1 MKPVFKFFTFALLA
15 FATVLIPACVDLNFD
30 EPPLE
35 GEDPGLTANTTIAQL
50 KSRLTVS
57 GSFVAIEDDVII
69 RGVVVADDRSG
80 NFFQSI
86 MLQDETAG
94 IDVRIS
100 ISNAYNFFPIGREL
114 YIKCKGLVLGDNS
127 GNIQLGG
134 YTYTQNGS
142 VRLGNIVNTAA
153 FIFRSKK
160 VGEPAPRVR
169 TINEL
174 NASDIS
180 TLVRLENV
188 EFAPVDTAEFYADAA
203 GLRTLNRTVQDC
215 NGNTITLRT
224 SGFATFAVDLTPK
237 GKGSL
242 TAIYTVFGATKQL
255 FIRELSDVQMEG
267 TRCAGGS
274 GPGGDIIT
282 IASLRALHGSGAS
295 SGPAGKSIEG
305 VVISDR
311 TTASIDTRN
320 MVIQDE
326 TGGIVVRFTA
336 NHNFSLGEKV
346 EVAVGGVEL
355 SEFQGLLQL
364 NNATAGSA
372 ASKGPGVLPTPRS
385 ATVAEVNANVNAWE
399 STLVKISNA
408 TLSGGTGGA
417 FSGNVTVNDGTGTVV
432 LFTRGAA
439 TFSGQNYPT
448 GNVSVTAIVSQ
459 FTNPQIIIRAPSD
472 VEGGG
477 GGGTTAMTLAE
488 VRALYSGATTNVPA
502 NRQVRGVVISD
513 RINNNWTTRNLV
525 LQDGTAG
532 IVVRLTADHTFNLG
546 DSLVINV
553 GGMELSV
560 FNGLLQLNNV
570 PNANATRPGAG
581 VLPTPRTA
589 TIAEIIANYNAWES
603 TLVRIANA
611 TFTDTGTYNG
621 SKTVTDGTG
630 SIALFTRSQAPFSG
644 ANVPTAAV
652 SITGVVSQFSNPAF
666 TPQLI
671 IRNLSDVN

>member
-1 MKPVFKFFTFALLA
+1 MKSVLRFFPLALLA
-15 FATVLIPACVDLNFD
+15 FAALLIPACVDLNFD

-94 IDVRIS
+94 IEVRIS

-127 GNIQLGG
+127 GVIQLGG
-134 YTYTQNGS
+134 YTYTQAGS

-160 VGEPAPRVR
+160 VGEPTPRVK

-237 GKGSL
+237 GKGSI

-282 IASLRALHGSGAS
+282 IASLRALQNGGAS

-320 MVIQDE
+320 LVLQDE

-336 NHNFSLGEKV
+336 NHNFSLGERV

-355 SEFQGLLQL
+355 SRFQGLLQV
-364 NNATAGSA
+364 NNAAAGSA
-372 ASKGPGVLPTPRS
+372 ASKGPGILPTPRN
-385 ATVAEVNANVNAWE
+385 ATVAEVNTNVEAWE

-417 FSGNVTVNDGTGTVV
+417 YSGNVTVNDGSGTVV
-432 LFTRGAA
+432 LFTRAAA
-439 TFSGQNYPT
+439 TFSGQSYPT
-448 GNVSVTAIVSQ
+448 GTVSVTAIVSR
-459 FTNPQIIIRAPSD
+459 FTNPQIIVRAPSD
-472 VEGGG
+472 VVGGG
-477 GGGTTAMTLAE
+477 GGGTTPITLAE
-488 VRALYSGATTNVPA
+488 VRALYSGATTSVPA

-513 RINNNWTTRNLV
+513 RVNNNWTTRNIV
-525 LQDGTAG
+525 LQDGTGG
-532 IVVRLTADHTFNLG
+532 IVVRFSADHTFNLG
-546 DSLVINV
+546 DSLVINA

-581 VLPTPRTA
+581 VLPAPRTA
-589 TIAEIIANYNAWES
+589 TIAEVIANYNAWES
-603 TLVRIANA
+603 TLVRISNA
-611 TFTDTGTYNG
+611 TFTQGGTYNG
-621 SKTVTDGTG
+621 SKTITDGTG
-630 SIALFTRSQAPFSG
+630 SIEMFTRSQAPFSG
-644 ANVPTAAV
+644 ANVPTTAV
-652 SITGVVSQFSNPAF
+652 SITGVVSQFSNPTF

-671 IRNLSDVN
+671 IRNLTDVN